1 MLFLVRYHDQKI
13 NEQCR
18 CTKSAK
24 CVLAS
29 SWDELLTHTLDLI
42 WFSIKMLPSF
52 FLNTAL
58 FFGQKIN
65 KKCASENLSWTPCI
79 SEEQIYCQTQ
89 TDHPPPPYA
98 DSTQINCFIHRI
110 DLALTLRFSVRRFIS
125 VVQQTSPLNR
135 CNVRSILRQKLLIAY
150 CFFFT
155 SYGARH
161 KEYMEQRGHKGIT
174 HRPNSPASV
183 SGFHNF
189 NTLCMLSRASFVCI
203 SLKRIWYWYKAIDT
217 KASVSPV
224 ASC

>member
-1 MLFLVRYHDQKI
+1 
-13 NEQCR
+13 
-18 CTKSAK
+18 
-24 CVLAS
+24 
-29 SWDELLTHTLDLI
+29 
-42 WFSIKMLPSF
+42 MLPSF

-89 TDHPPPPYA
+89 TDDPPPPYA

-150 CFFFT
+150 CFFLHLT
-155 SYGARH
+155 ELDIRNIWNKGDI
-161 KEYMEQRGHKGIT
+161 KESHTDRAHLHLGFSILI
-174 HRPNSPASV
+174 PAIH
-183 SGFHNF
+183 FACCREHY
-189 NTLCMLSRASFVCI
+189 LCAYTV
-203 SLKRIWYWYKAIDT
+203 
-217 KASVSPV
+217 VQV
-224 ASC
+224 